1 MTGGQLVELRELQF
15 MRQLRKEPRVYSIIL
30 VRTVAT
36 LLTVGTHPALSVGDT
51 RNYCLMRN
59 PLIELMVFSRVTSLE
74 VSAIIVIF
82 TGKFTEPRQ
91 QHARAVFWSPM
102 IYSLK

>member
-59 PLIELMVFSRVTSLE
+59 PLIELMVFS
-74 VSAIIVIF
+74 AIIVIF